1 MSDVTERGKCPR
13 CGKPAPLVDRAC
25 PHCKGSL
32 LVDVVVDT
40 APADPRKRYQLAK
53 SLSGLPAPAP
63 SFTAAHQALAIPH
76 SVLLEGTTRAAARPL
91 LEMVQEHGGRGS
103 TTPHVAEAVAVEP
116 ERTGGSRFSSLLVL
130 LGLIALATWAWR
142 WQLRHA
148 PTEISL
154 PEARTVA
161 VAPALDAN
169 VLAAGAAPA
178 TVILRCARSQ
188 GAGFFVA
195 PDLVLTQ
202 TRLLCPPGEPLRATL
217 ADGRTTTVQ
226 TAQRDERLG
235 LALVRFPGA
244 RATPLP
250 PGDAMSLRTGDRVV
264 LIGRPERAAQTAL
277 QAVVRN
283 TARSDF
289 GLAYLA
295 RSPAPPT
302 ADADRPGR

>member
-1 MSDVTERGKCPR
+1 
-13 CGKPAPLVDRAC
+13 
-25 PHCKGSL
+25 
-32 LVDVVVDT
+32 
-40 APADPRKRYQLAK
+40 
-53 SLSGLPAPAP
+53 
-63 SFTAAHQALAIPH
+63 
-76 SVLLEGTTRAAARPL
+76 
-91 LEMVQEHGGRGS
+91 MV
-103 TTPHVAEAVAVEP
+103 
-116 ERTGGSRFSSLLVL
+116 
-130 LGLIALATWAWR
+130 
-142 WQLRHA
+142 
-148 PTEISL
+148 
-154 PEARTVA
+154 
-161 VAPALDAN
+161 
-169 VLAAGAAPA
+169 
-178 TVILRCARSQ
+178 
-188 GAGFFVA
+188 
-195 PDLVLTQ
+195 
-202 TRLLCPPGEPLRATL
+202 RATL